1 MHSEKH
7 SAQAHRTA
15 TSPARASDIRVL
27 PNRNNLPDIHL
38 PCDIRVL
45 PNPVPDIKLPC
56 DTRVLPKRKDEAA
69 VPDIHLPC
77 DIRVLP
83 NRNGLAAVPDIHLPC
98 EIRVLPN
105 RNRQAAGSH
114 TPGTLEDAQ

>member
-15 TSPARASDIRVL
+15 TSPARASDIRVP

-38 PCDIRVL
+38 PCEI
-45 PNPVPDIKLPC
+45 
-56 DTRVLPKRKDEAA
+56 RVLPKRKDEAA